1 MINKITQQLS
11 TIYSDSEAKSL
22 AREVVCIVS
31 NRSLTSLMAER
42 EVILNSEE
50 ASECSQIVERLLTH
64 EPLQYIV
71 GTAPFYNRTFYS
83 DARALIP
90 RPETEEL
97 IEWIVSDV
105 ESGIF
110 GEFEVIKK
118 SGFTREIKTV
128 GEIET
133 VGKIEKLSDIEKL
146 KILDIGTGTG
156 CIAITLALEL
166 PNSQVSAI
174 DISPDAIDL
183 AKKNSESLGGSV
195 NFIEG
200 DILQL
205 AEETKTMLEE
215 SAISKNEIEMLDK
228 IKKQNEIETQD
239 EIAMQDDIE
248 KYDIIVSNPPYITIS
263 ERDEMEEN
271 VTKYEPS
278 IALFVPNQNPL
289 LFYRAISIYALTHLD
304 KGGML
309 YFEINQQYGKE
320 TVAMM
325 QELGFNDVELRCDLN
340 NNERMVRGRL

>member
-1 MINKITQQLS
+1 MINKIAEQLS
-11 TIYSDSEAKSL
+11 TIYQPSEAKSL
-22 AREVVCIVS
+22 AREVLCLVT
-31 NRSLTSLMAER
+31 NRSLTSLMAESQ
-42 EVILNSEE
+42 VILNSEE
-50 ASECSQIVERLLTH
+50 ASECSQIVARLLTH

-83 DARALIP
+83 DSRALIP

-97 IEWIVSDV
+97 IEWILSDV
-105 ESGIF
+105 ATG
-110 GEFEVIKK
+110 V
-118 SGFTREIKTV
+118 
-128 GEIET
+128 
-133 VGKIEKLSDIEKL
+133 

-166 PNSQVSAI
+166 PNAQVSAI
-174 DISPDAIDL
+174 DISPDAIEL
-183 AKKNSESLGGSV
+183 AKMNSESLGGSV

-200 DILQL
+200 DILQM
-205 AEETKTMLEE
+205 AEE
-215 SAISKNEIEMLDK
+215 SKINSSEIEMP
-228 IKKQNEIETQD
+228 D
-239 EIAMQDDIE
+239 EIE
-248 KYDIIVSNPPYITIS
+248 KYDIIVSNPPYITIN

-271 VTKYEPS
+271 VIKYEPS

-289 LFYRAISIYALTHLD
+289 LFYRAISIYALTHLR